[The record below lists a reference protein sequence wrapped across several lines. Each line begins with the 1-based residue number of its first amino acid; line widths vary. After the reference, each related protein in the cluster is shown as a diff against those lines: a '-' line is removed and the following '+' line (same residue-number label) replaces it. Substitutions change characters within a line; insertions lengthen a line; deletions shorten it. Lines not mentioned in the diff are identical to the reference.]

1 MHQTAQC
8 CYNAFL
14 TKHYTFL
21 DYNRIKQRP
30 SIYKNPQYKLI
41 PSETIQTKIKKLF
54 HFEFELKIHCGIA
67 QFIL

>member
-1 MHQTAQC
+1 MHQTAQY

-30 SIYKNPQYKLI
+30 SIYKNPQNKLI
-41 PSETIQTKIKKLF
+41 PSETIQTKIKKAFSL
-54 HFEFELKIHCGIA
+54 
-67 QFIL
+67 